1 MKQKIISEFYE
12 KTKDV
17 SALIFSQ
24 GSKLLNIEHCSMIP
38 HQIEEGEFGD
48 GFNIR
53 IKGTGEFFR
62 KEVDGI
68 TLSDGDGQRFEVR
81 VVVENDEII
90 KIDKI
95 NLIESYL
102 KMKKFHMK
110 TDVI

>member
-38 HQIEEGEFGD
+38 HQIEKGEFGD

-62 KEVDGI
+62 KEADGI

-81 VVVENDEII
+81 VAVENDEII

-95 NLIESYL
+95 NLLNHI
-102 KMKKFHMK
+102 
-110 TDVI
+110 